1 MHVDIGNPSLSWALS
16 SGWPSLNSPRNPKPR
31 DPEPPNIKGAKKN
44 LWQSVMGSWV
54 RGQQTIAPSFFA
66 GCFLVT
72 SWLNWQLELY
82 PWHSVV
88 WSPSVLSPLH
98 CGWSSIGKGS
108 IFFSCL
114 PYRLHGPWNS
124 HLSLSTL
131 FVNALQ
137 KETFREGIS
146 CFFFLQ
152 TLLSLPLIVL
162 SPAFMSRSP
171 TSLYTPLLST
181 CWHHQERIVSR
192 EEEFSP
198 SAAILL
204 YSAPYGLRG
213 ELLPGMASLFSD
225 WCQRNLAAVVQ
236 AANTRAGGKMYT
248 IHNAHLT
255 HGLPD

>member
-31 DPEPPNIKGAKKN
+31 DPEPPNIKGAKEN

-98 CGWSSIGKGS
+98 CSWSSIGKSS
-108 IFFSCL
+108 IFFSSL

-146 CFFFLQ
+146 CFFSCKPCS
-152 TLLSLPLIVL
+152 LSL
-162 SPAFMSRSP
+162 
-171 TSLYTPLLST
+171 SLYCRRLSCQGLQPHFTRRCCPHVDIIRSALLAGKKS
-181 CWHHQERIVSR
+181 
-192 EEEFSP
+192 
-198 SAAILL
+198 
-204 YSAPYGLRG
+204 SAPLQRYCSTVCHTDSGVNYCLEWPHCLVIGVRG
-213 ELLPGMASLFSD
+213 TLPP
-225 WCQRNLAAVVQ
+225 WHRQQ
-236 AANTRAGGKMYT
+236 TRAQEGKCIPYIMH
-248 IHNAHLT
+248 I
-255 HGLPD
+255 